1 MMEELRSKHALTANH
16 ARDSIDNDL
25 HSHLLRIY
33 DSSACASLDVFEL
46 IISRLQRAVRS
57 TPSEALISTVI
68 HEFACRLS
76 GYFTEPNWKS
86 RFCDHLYYQRSRTH
100 RTQTA
105 RHSYTIAGLLR
116 GCHPLHFL
124 DGVPSQPFRL
134 CKRHITSDFSG

>member
-16 ARDSIDNDL
+16 ASDSIDNDL

-33 DSSACASLDVFEL
+33 DSSAYASLHVFEL

-57 TPSEALISTVI
+57 TPSEALILTVK

-124 DGVPSQPFRL
+124 DGVPSQPLRL
-134 CKRHITSDFSG
+134 CKRHITSDVSG

>member
-1 MMEELRSKHALTANH
+1 MECNISMRYSSKYSKFHNG
-16 ARDSIDNDL
+16 L

-57 TPSEALISTVI
+57 TPIEALISTVK

-86 RFCDHLYYQRSRTH
+86 RFCDHLYYQRSRTY

-105 RHSYTIAGLLR
+105 RQSYTIAGLLR

>member
-16 ARDSIDNDL
+16 ASDSIDNDL

-33 DSSACASLDVFEL
+33 DSSAYASLDVFEL

-57 TPSEALISTVI
+57 TPSEALILTVK

-124 DGVPSQPFRL
+124 DGVPSQPLRL
-134 CKRHITSDFSG
+134 CKRHITSDVSG

>member
-16 ARDSIDNDL
+16 ATDSIDNDL

-57 TPSEALISTVI
+57 TPSEALILTVK

-134 CKRHITSDFSG
+134 CKRHITSDVSG

>member
-1 MMEELRSKHALTANH
+1 MEELRSKHALTANH
-16 ARDSIDNDL
+16 ASDSIDNDL

-57 TPSEALISTVI
+57 TPSEALILTVNY
-68 HEFACRLS
+68 EFACRLS
-76 GYFTEPNWKS
+76 GYFTEPMWKS
-86 RFCDHLYYQRSRTH
+86 RFCDNLYYQRSRTH

-105 RHSYTIAGLLR
+105 RHSYMIAGLFR

-134 CKRHITSDFSG
+134 CKRHITSDVSG

>member
-1 MMEELRSKHALTANH
+1 MEELRSRHALTANH
-16 ARDSIDNDL
+16 ASDSIDNDL
-25 HSHLLRIY
+25 RSHLLRIH
-33 DSSACASLDVFEL
+33 DSSAYASLDVFDL

-57 TPSEALISTVI
+57 TPSEALILAVK

-116 GCHPLHFL
+116 GGHPLHF
-124 DGVPSQPFRL
+124 
-134 CKRHITSDFSG
+134 

>member
-1 MMEELRSKHALTANH
+1 MMEELRSKHALKANH
-16 ARDSIDNDL
+16 ASDSIDNDL

-33 DSSACASLDVFEL
+33 DSSAYASLDVFEL

-57 TPSEALISTVI
+57 TPSEALILTVNY
-68 HEFACRLS
+68 EFACRMS
-76 GYFTEPNWKS
+76 GYFTEPNWES

-134 CKRHITSDFSG
+134 CKRHITSDVSG